1 MARESNVAFE
11 SLELCAMLS
20 RPKSRTLARR
30 LQRQT
35 ASSYSLSW
43 LSLMIFNAWLF
54 ENVWKIIFLS
64 SSVFFTNITL
74 FYDKA
79 NRTSTRS
86 EREQAARKSI
96 CSRPSKSRKL
106 WWRERRWRKES
117 LREPEKE
124 GANSVDWES
133 KERKKEFTASSDKFG
148 RGRRAESDR

>member
-11 SLELCAMLS
+11 SLEHCAMLS

-54 ENVWKIIFLS
+54 ENVWKIIFHS
-64 SSVFFTNITL
+64 SSVFLLILLFFTTKRIAL
-74 FYDKA
+74 QLVARGSKPRE
-79 NRTSTRS
+79 NRYAVVPASQGS
-86 EREQAARKSI
+86 
-96 CSRPSKSRKL
+96 CGG
-106 WWRERRWRKES
+106 RERRWRKES

-133 KERKKEFTASSDKFG
+133 KERKKEFTASSDKSG